1 MDKIETT
8 EITMCYRCNGKG
20 KETVTPTAVG
30 GESERT
36 CSLCNGS
43 GLLKRIIIYEPFDP
57 KSNG

>member
-8 EITMCYRCNGKG
+8 EIVLCYRCNGTG

-43 GLLKRIIIYEPFDP
+43 GLLKRIITYEPY
-57 KSNG
+57 KTQGNG